1 MHTTHYSSF
10 PLRKTLLALAIGA
23 ASQTAMA
30 ANAAAAKQPGEETLI
45 VEANETSD
53 FKSGGDLVVPAF
65 LDGQIAHGGRLGM
78 LGEQKAMD
86 VPFNVIG
93 YTSKLIQDQQAK
105 TIADVVSNDAGVQ
118 AVQGYGNFAET
129 YRIRGFKL
137 DGDDMTMGGLAGVVP
152 RQVMDTQMLERVEI
166 FKGANSLLNGAASSG
181 VGGMINL
188 EPKRAEDLP
197 TARVG
202 VDYTSDSQVGGTLDL
217 GRRFGDNNQF
227 GARVNLVH
235 REGEGAIDNDKRRT
249 TLASLGLDYRGDRF
263 RSSLDFGYQKKTF
276 HGGTMGVNISG
287 VDFVSAL
294 PSPEYSR
301 NMRLIGHSDQGGRPD
316 GVQLMVHRGFA
327 YIGHMV
333 SQGFS
338 VVDVRDPTRPTT
350 VNYIAAPPG
359 TWNVHLQA
367 HDDLLLVINA
377 RDLFADARFADEKV
391 YYTRSVGDTVSDV
404 QDRGWSAGLRI
415 FDISTPAQPREIS
428 FLSLNGIGIHRIW
441 YVGGRWAY
449 VSALIDGFTDY
460 IFLTIDLADPRK
472 PEVAGRWWLPG
483 MHQAGGETPDW
494 PQGKRYAL
502 HHAIIAGDT
511 AYGSWRD
518 GGLTL
523 LDVKDRTQ
531 PRLISH
537 RNWSP
542 PFGGGT
548 HTALPLPDRDLLV
561 VLDEAVLDN
570 QEDGEKLIWLFDIRE
585 PTNPVS
591 IATFPPPDEADYVA
605 KGAHFGPHNL
615 HENRPGSFVSSTLIF
630 ATYQNAGVR
639 AYDISN
645 PYRPLETGALVP
657 AAPER
662 MMDTRP
668 GRPRVIQS
676 CDVFVDAQGIIYSTD
691 YNGGLSVIE
700 YLG

>member
-1 MHTTHYSSF
+1 M
-10 PLRKTLLALAIGA
+10 
-23 ASQTAMA
+23 
-30 ANAAAAKQPGEETLI
+30 
-45 VEANETSD
+45 
-53 FKSGGDLVVPAF
+53 
-65 LDGQIAHGGRLGM
+65 
-78 LGEQKAMD
+78 
-86 VPFNVIG
+86 
-93 YTSKLIQDQQAK
+93 
-105 TIADVVSNDAGVQ
+105 
-118 AVQGYGNFAET
+118 
-129 YRIRGFKL
+129 
-137 DGDDMTMGGLAGVVP
+137 
-152 RQVMDTQMLERVEI
+152 
-166 FKGANSLLNGAASSG
+166 
-181 VGGMINL
+181 
-188 EPKRAEDLP
+188 
-197 TARVG
+197 
-202 VDYTSDSQVGGTLDL
+202 
-217 GRRFGDNNQF
+217 
-227 GARVNLVH
+227 
-235 REGEGAIDNDKRRT
+235 
-249 TLASLGLDYRGDRF
+249 
-263 RSSLDFGYQKKTF
+263 
-276 HGGTMGVNISG
+276 
-287 VDFVSAL
+287 SAL

-404 QDRGWSAGLRI
+404 QDKGWSAGLRI

-472 PEVAGRWWLPG
+472 PKVAGRWWLPG

-531 PRLISH
+531 PR
-537 RNWSP
+537 
-542 PFGGGT
+542 
-548 HTALPLPDRDLLV
+548 
-561 VLDEAVLDN
+561 
-570 QEDGEKLIWLFDIRE
+570 
-585 PTNPVS
+585 
-591 IATFPPPDEADYVA
+591 
-605 KGAHFGPHNL
+605 
-615 HENRPGSFVSSTLIF
+615 
-630 ATYQNAGVR
+630 
-639 AYDISN
+639 
-645 PYRPLETGALVP
+645 
-657 AAPER
+657 
-662 MMDTRP
+662 
-668 GRPRVIQS
+668 
-676 CDVFVDAQGIIYSTD
+676 
-691 YNGGLSVIE
+691 
-700 YLG
+700 